1 MLADDLCHLG
11 LKPMAASSESPSSER
26 WTLLSL
32 VLSQHIKNG
41 KHIYSLEFV
50 KCKYRTCALWKV
62 ERNLRSSRILN
73 LYQFVT
79 SRLSSVL
86 FVGFFLL
93 VLFVVFCGSFWQG
106 HTHTCVYVFFF
117 YYLSQLT
124 MSSLIL

>member
-86 FVGFFLL
+86 FVGFFCWFCLL
-93 VLFVVFCGSFWQG
+93 FFVVLFGG
-106 HTHTCVYVFFF
+106 DTHTPVCMSFF